1 MFQASI
7 LEWVAFSF
15 SKGSSHL
22 SDWTYICIAG
32 RFFTTEPPGK
42 PAYMIAYIEN
52 LKEFSQNRIYQNLPK
67 IETKTLLGLISEL
80 NKISRCN
87 VNNRQISYIC

>member
-7 LEWVAFSF
+7 LEWIAISF

-42 PAYMIAYIEN
+42 PAYTIAYIEN
-52 LKEFSQNRIYQNLPK
+52 LKECTTQNRNKNL
-67 IETKTLLGLISEL
+67 I
-80 NKISRCN
+80 R
-87 VNNRQISYIC
+87 SYKWTQQDLKMQCQQQTNQLYILAM